1 MSWSAEDEAAIL
13 DTIDR
18 FVANDVAPIAR
29 EKDLADE
36 YPHELVDTMK
46 ELGLFGATIG
56 EAYGGLS
63 LSAATYARIVQ
74 KISAVWMAPGGI
86 FNSHLIMA
94 AAIERFGTEE
104 QKQQFLPQMVEGK
117 LRGGIAL
124 TEPNAG
130 TDLQSI
136 HCVARRDGDEYVVNG
151 SKMWITNALNG
162 NCLALLVKTDPDA
175 EPRHRGMS
183 MFAIRT
189 KDDDGNLL
197 PGITI
202 NKIKKTCYRAI
213 DTAEVVFE
221 DFRVPIDNLIGGE
234 EGRGFHIA
242 VGGLELGRIN
252 VAARGA
258 GIAQGALKLALRYA
272 QERETFGKPIIQH
285 QAIQLKLGEM
295 AAKVEAAKLLVDQ
308 AARMYDSGQ
317 RCDLEAGM
325 AKYFASEAGVF
336 CSQEAMRIFGGY
348 GFSTEYEI
356 ERYYRDAMLM
366 CVGEGTNEMQ
376 RIIIAKQLAAREA
389 I

>member
-1 MSWSAEDEAAIL
+1 MSWTAEDEVAIL

-18 FVANDVAPIAR
+18 FVANEVAPIAR

-36 YPHELVDTMK
+36 YPHELVETMK

-56 EAYGGLS
+56 TDYDGLGLS
-63 LSAATYARIVQ
+63 ASVYARIVQ
-74 KISAVWMAPGGI
+74 KISAAWMAPGGI

-104 QKQQFLPQMVEGK
+104 QKQRFLPSMAMGE

-136 HCVARRDGDEYVVNG
+136 GCVARRDGDDYVING

-162 NCLALLVKTDPDA
+162 NCLALLVKTDPHA

-189 KDDDGNLL
+189 KDDEGNLL
-197 PGITI
+197 PGVEI

-213 DTAEVVFE
+213 DTCEVVFT
-221 DFRVPIDNLIGGE
+221 DFRVSANDLIGGE
-234 EGRGFHIA
+234 EGRGFQMA

-272 QERETFGKPIIQH
+272 QERETFGKPIIKH

-308 AARMYDSGQ
+308 AARMYDTGQ

-325 AKYFASEAGVF
+325 AKYFASETGVF
-336 CSQEAMRIFGGY
+336 CAQEAMRIFGGY

-366 CVGEGTNEMQ
+366 CVGEGTNELQ
-376 RIIIAKQLAAREA
+376 RIIIAKQLAERDAG
-389 I
+389 

>member
-1 MSWSAEDEAAIL
+1 MSWSAEEEAAIL

-18 FVANDVAPIAR
+18 FVTNEVAPIAR

-36 YPHELVDTMK
+36 YPHELVGTMK

-94 AAIERFGTEE
+94 AAIERCGTEE
-104 QKQQFLPQMVEGK
+104 QKQQFLPLMAEGA

-130 TDLQSI
+130 SDLQAI
-136 HCVARRDGDEYVVNG
+136 RCVARREGDEYVING

-162 NCLALLVKTDPDA
+162 NCLALLAKTDPDA
-175 EPRHRGMS
+175 QPRHRGMS

-221 DFRVPIDNLIGGE
+221 DFRIPIDLLIGGE

-258 GIAQGALKLALRYA
+258 GIAQGALKLAVRYA

-285 QAIQLKLGEM
+285 QAVQLKIGEM

-308 AARMYDSGQ
+308 AARMYDTGQ
-317 RCDLEAGM
+317 RCDMEAGM